1 MCSPGHTNRHLML
14 QLSFQSQITFCLYL
28 YNNIQ
33 AAILLQ
39 LTYIVKRSDLWRAKM
54 PCLLLVVW
62 GFNHFVYKTVIVA
75 VFAGFMSTYFVS
87 AMTFWVLYTYIH
99 FAPSLFP
106 LCEFANFVLRNEYS
120 ESCVLLS
127 FLFWLCVYVV
137 SAEIPI
143 AWNTLCG
150 YEVFALVCFIFLLR
164 FSLSRIPLF
173 HPHLWRVS
181 LLGIEF

>member
-1 MCSPGHTNRHLML
+1 MCSLGHTNRHLVL

-39 LTYIVKRSDLWRAKM
+39 LTYIVKRSDLLRAKM

-62 GFNHFVYKTVIVA
+62 GFNHFVYKTVIDA
-75 VFAGFMSTYFVS
+75 VFTGFMSAYFVS

-106 LCEFANFVLRNEYS
+106 LCEFANFVSQKWILRELCS
-120 ESCVLLS
+120 VVLP
-127 FLFWLCVYVV
+127 FLALCLCCFHWDTYCLKHSLWLW
-137 SAEIPI
+137 S
-143 AWNTLCG
+143 
-150 YEVFALVCFIFLLR
+150 VCFSLFYFPVALL
-164 FSLSRIPLF
+164 F
-173 HPHLWRVS
+173 V
-181 LLGIEF
+181 

>member
-75 VFAGFMSTYFVS
+75 VFTGFMSTYFVS
-87 AMTFWVLYTYIH
+87 AMTFWVRYTYIH

-150 YEVFALVCFIFLLR
+150 YECLL
-164 FSLSRIPLF
+164 
-173 HPHLWRVS
+173 
-181 LLGIEF
+181 